1 MNREV
6 KDQLIA
12 LVKANIKL
20 IESSLK
26 LTEENRQLRKKLL
39 DANALY
45 LRAVE
50 DKKKVLSKMSPSM
63 N

>member
-1 MNREV
+1 MNKEI

>member
-1 MNREV
+1 MNKEI
-6 KDQLIA
+6 KDQLLA

>member
-1 MNREV
+1 MNKEL
-6 KDQLIA
+6 KDQVIA
-12 LVKANIKL
+12 LVQANIKL
-20 IESSLK
+20 VESSLK

-39 DANALY
+39 DVNALY

>member
-1 MNREV
+1 MNKKL
-6 KDQLIA
+6 KDQVIA
-12 LVKANIKL
+12 LVQANMKL
-20 IESSLK
+20 VESSLK

-39 DANALY
+39 DVNALY